1 VTILDA
7 NLLLY
12 AYNADAPE
20 HDAARAWVHGIL
32 AGRDWVGLA
41 WLTIW
46 AFLRIST
53 NPRLFLQ
60 PLPVQEAFG
69 IVRGWLAIPNVVVI
83 QPGPRHADILE
94 LLAVENQA
102 SGPLLTDAAL
112 AAMAIE
118 QGTVLAST
126 DRDFSR
132 FPRLQWLNPLEGN
145 PRRR

>member
-1 VTILDA
+1 MTILDA

-20 HDAARAWVHGIL
+20 HDAARARVQGIL

-60 PLPVQEAFG
+60 PLPVQEAFE
-69 IVRGWLAIPNVVVI
+69 IVRGWLALPSVVII
-83 QPGPRHADILE
+83 QPGTRHTDILE
-94 LLAVENQA
+94 ELAVENQA
-102 SGPLLTDAAL
+102 GGPLLTDAAL

-118 QGTVLAST
+118 QGAVLAST

-132 FPRLQWLNPLEGN
+132 FPRLQWLNPIEVN
-145 PRRR
+145 PRRA